1 MNKAKVIGL
10 VALMSVSSFAM
21 AAYTGPQEQNKV
33 SVAQLKDVADDQWVT
48 LEGKLVKHL
57 GGEKGEGGVND
68 TFLDRRIVTAVA
80 VFAHE
85 IPQEVGD
92 YLVLLHSG
100 MSRMKALAFNLLSTY
115 VDWQEPHLFYGDP
128 LFWFDHCKRN
138 YSRQVALLHD
148 YPLYEWT
155 IVVRA

>member
-57 GGEKGEGGVND
+57 GGENYSFRDDSGEVEVEVDGDVWRGV
-68 TFLDRRIVTAVA
+68 
-80 VFAHE
+80 
-85 IPQEVGD
+85 EVGPND
-92 YLVLLHSG
+92 L
-100 MSRMKALAFNLLSTY
+100 
-115 VDWQEPHLFYGDP
+115 DPHPRRG
-128 LFWFDHCKRN
+128 
-138 YSRQVALLHD
+138 
-148 YPLYEWT
+148 
-155 IVVRA
+155 